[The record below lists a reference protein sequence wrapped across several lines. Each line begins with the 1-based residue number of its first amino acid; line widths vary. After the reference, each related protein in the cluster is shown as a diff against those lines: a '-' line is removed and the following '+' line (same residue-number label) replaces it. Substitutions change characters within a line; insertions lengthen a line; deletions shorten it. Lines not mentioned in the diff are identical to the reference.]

1 MTEARLPQEL
11 EEQAALYALG
21 ILEPDDRRAFT
32 VRLQGES
39 PLLRQAAT
47 AYRAVVEA
55 LASTAVPMAPRPA
68 LREQVVNQVADE
80 DARDTA
86 QFESAAN
93 TLALNAASVAPRASL
108 RERLMARVEGHTDV
122 RLDPLKGLTFVKASE
137 GAWQEMGPG
146 VSAKVLFFD
155 QASRRITA
163 LVRMAPGSRYA
174 PHRHAEAEQLY
185 VLEGGCLCG
194 GCGLTAGDYHRAE
207 AKTEHHDTSSD
218 EGCLLLVISSPQNEM
233 LP

>member
-11 EEQAALYALG
+11 EEQAALHALG
-21 ILEPDDRRAFT
+21 VLGPDDRRAFA

-39 PLLRQAAT
+39 LPLRQAAT

-55 LASTAVPMAPRPA
+55 MASAVVPVAPRPA
-68 LREQVVNQVADE
+68 LRGQLVNQIADE
-80 DARDTA
+80 VVRETSR
-86 QFESAAN
+86 FENVAN
-93 TLALNAASVAPRASL
+93 TLAMNAVPVTPRASL

-137 GAWQEMGPG
+137 GTWHEMAPG

-155 QASRRITA
+155 QVSRRATA
-163 LVRMAPGSRYA
+163 LVRMTPGSFYA
-174 PHRHAEAEQLY
+174 PHRHAEAEELY
-185 VLEGGCLCG
+185 VLEGGCFCG
-194 GCGLTAGDYHRAE
+194 GRELKAGDYHRAE
-207 AKTEHHDTSSD
+207 AETEHRDTSSD
-218 EGCLLLVISSPQNEM
+218 EGCLLLVISSPQNKM